1 MRLPGGPA
9 LKVKVAKV
17 NQNSG
22 SRVEEENRSQ
32 YEGDDQ

>member
-1 MRLPGGPA
+1 MRSPRGLA
-9 LKVKVAKV
+9 FHVKVSQV
-17 NQNSG
+17 NQDSG